1 MRKFSQIQS
10 PIWLLK
16 TIAKLCLKQKQKMLN
31 LVTNPV
37 TNSIALSKYYCKTI
51 LRIKAMHQCFMAML
65 RGHALWPCFAAML
78 RGNAL
83 RQCFAAML
91 CGNDVQ
97 QCFMAMFI
105 FHCNSLRQNTQ
116 IESNRNMFPI

>member
-1 MRKFSQIQS
+1 MRKFSQIQL

-51 LRIKAMHQCFMAML
+51 LRIKAMHQCFVAML
-65 RGHALWPCFAAML
+65 RS
-78 RGNAL
+78 NAS

-91 CGNDVQ
+91 CGNALWQ
-97 QCFMAMFI
+97 SLCGNALRQCFAVMLCGNASWQCFTAMLCGKI
-105 FHCNSLRQNTQ
+105 
-116 IESNRNMFPI
+116 PK